1 MALVYNTQQR
11 PLILGE
17 YGRNIQ
23 QMVDYCVTIPDREER
38 NYCARSIIRIMGNIV
53 PQLRDTPDYA
63 HKLWDHLAAMSEYK
77 LDIDWP
83 YEGLGQRPETTQP
96 KKVEYGANKIKVCHY
111 GKLIEQMIDAAC
123 RYPEGEERDKLI
135 GLLANHM
142 KKTMLSVNKD
152 GVDNEKIT
160 DDLRWMSGGVIDLD
174 PSTYALHEFKE
185 APVSSANKRSKKK

>member
-83 YEGLGQRPETTQP
+83 YEGLAQCPEVKPP
-96 KKVEYGANKIKVCHY
+96 KKVEYGANKIKVRHY

-123 RYPEGEERDKLI
+123 KYPDGEERDKLI
-135 GLLANHM
+135 ALIANHM

-160 DDLRWMSGGVIDLD
+160 DDLRWMSDGVIDLD
-174 PSTYALHEFKE
+174 PSTYSLHEFKE
-185 APVSSANKRSKKK
+185 APVASSNKRSKKK